1 MTHLTTLRV
10 AQDRETLL
18 QAGGAFTWRYA
29 YIRSADT
36 RAVNDLGQDRLVIR
50 CDATA
55 FAFAVCDGVSQSF
68 FGDLAARIL
77 ADGLIDWLWESLAD
91 SRDAT
96 SIEATMAKHLD
107 DLVGAGNEA
116 VHSYPLADDLPPRLR
131 NVLEQKR
138 AIGSESTFVCGRI
151 DRPSERFPEGC
162 AVFAWLGDTRLRL
175 WGPEGERT
183 SELGDTFHSSE
194 HWSTSR
200 GTIGPLLVRVMPHVC
215 VVPLLKLGRP
225 TLVRVMAYSDGLA
238 LLDTF
243 TEPLSDTD
251 ISALIAS
258 ATESS
263 PSDDIAFLE
272 MSTFALE
279 PVLVAEVSPEQAR
292 ADGIL
297 QLPHP
302 RQQVSEEPSAAPAG
316 LQAHQVG
323 HRLRATWQAVPG
335 ATSYQV
341 EVGCA
346 GVWTLQV
353 LQRRGVTWESW
364 SLQPGHY
371 TLRVRA
377 WVDDRPSHWTAPSE
391 IHIEPRTFRE
401 TTIKVGL
408 IALWCALLLL
418 AGMILQKQL
427 AGGAVP
433 GQPTP
438 TPPSPMP
445 TGTATPTSTPR
456 ADAVV
461 TVASA
466 PLPAAVPFVGEGAT
480 REARATPASAVATR
494 AQADA
499 IRAQFMD
506 ISE

>member
-29 YIRSADT
+29 YVRSADT
-36 RAVNDLGQDRLVIR
+36 RAADDLGQDRLVVR

-91 SRDAT
+91 SRDAA
-96 SIEATMAKHLD
+96 SIEVTMARHLD

-116 VHSYPLADDLPPRLR
+116 VHSYPLADDLPQRLR

-183 SELGDTFHSSE
+183 SELGDTFLSSE

-200 GTIGPLLVRVMPHVC
+200 GTIGPLLVPVMPHVC

-243 TEPLSDTD
+243 TEPLSDTE

-263 PSDDIAFLE
+263 TSDDIAFLE
-272 MSTFALE
+272 LSTFALE
-279 PVLVAEVSPEQAR
+279 PALVAVESPEQMR
-292 ADGIL
+292 ADAML
-297 QLPHP
+297 QLLHP
-302 RQQVSEEPSAAPAG
+302 PQQVFEEPSAAPAG
-316 LQAHQVG
+316 LRVHQVG
-323 HRLRATWQAVPG
+323 RRLRATWQAVPG

-341 EVGCA
+341 EVGYA
-346 GVWTLQV
+346 GIWTLLV
-353 LQRRGVTWESW
+353 LQRRGETWESW
-364 SLQPGHY
+364 SLQPGSC

-377 WVDDRPSHWTAPSE
+377 LVDDQPSHWTAPYE
-391 IHIEPRTFRE
+391 MHIESQTFRE
-401 TTIKVGL
+401 TTMKVGL
-408 IALWCALLLL
+408 IALWCILLLL
-418 AGMILQKQL
+418 IGMMLQHQL
-427 AGGAVP
+427 VGGALSR
-433 GQPTP
+433 GSTP
-438 TPPSPMP
+438 TPPTAMP

-461 TVASA
+461 TVSSA
-466 PLPAAVPFVGEGAT
+466 PLPAAVPFAGESAT
-480 REARATPASAVATR
+480 REARATPALLPWTH
-494 AQADA
+494 AQASA
-499 IRAQFMD
+499 IRAQFTG